1 MKSLTRRRVAVALFF
16 AVAFLPGVI
25 GIRPDSVEAHG
36 TDGQLV
42 CSDGWSRPSNELV
55 AGYTGRQT
63 CVADSGTVAPRWCD
77 RTKAWLSPDDW
88 TEATCVIPIPEPR
101 VVTCTTTG
109 YEWEATGRPD
119 LVGTGNSAS
128 WLHRTVTGRRADD
141 SPIYG
146 KVVPS
151 GIVRAAVTWANRH
164 HKEKTEL
171 PNLTGSPHDYG
182 GYGGWS
188 ASQNSYVANG
198 SWFKTTG
205 SDQYGQ
211 AEIFGYIER
220 SAIAV
225 CR

>member
-1 MKSLTRRRVAVALFF
+1 MKSLTRCMVAVALFS
-16 AVAFLPGVI
+16 AAAFLLGVI
-25 GIRPDSVEAHG
+25 DIRPDSAEAHD

-42 CSDGWSRPSNELV
+42 CIDGWSRPANELV

-63 CVADSGTVAPRWCD
+63 CVRDSGTVAPRWCD
-77 RTKAWLSPDDW
+77 RTKAWVDADDW
-88 TEATCVIPIPEPR
+88 TEACNPPPQPAPR
-101 VVTCTTTG
+101 EVTCTTTG
-109 YEWEATGRPD
+109 YVWEATDRPS
-119 LVGTGNSAS
+119 LVGSGNSAS
-128 WLHRTVTGRRADD
+128 WLHRTVTGRNPDD

-151 GIVRAAVTWANRH
+151 GIVRAAVTWANQH

-188 ASQNSYVANG
+188 ASQNSYVPNG

-211 AEIFGYIER
+211 ADIFGYIER
-220 SAIAV
+220 SAITV